1 MALRCEVMRDG
12 IEAAEKMM
20 IPSAE
25 GHSEEVKAILDVI
38 GEKEPDDP
46 SFNMADALARAK
58 EMLNSLSDSL

>member
-1 MALRCEVMRDG
+1 MR
-12 IEAAEKMM
+12 IL
-20 IPSAE
+20 SAE

-58 EMLNSLSDSL
+58 EMLNSLSDSQ